1 MKEKEF
7 RDNILSKLKIEFD
20 EKKDDKRLQHNQD
33 LFFNEENKRRIYLE
47 ERDAFYQNKTGY
59 TKIVNEIGE
68 DEWIKE
74 NDLKQREGYF
84 NFEEDMDDANTHRR
98 KLFVKYLIIIL
109 IFGSAL
115 AILIPIFIIN
125 TGYVEVKSNI
135 KKAYIFLDGNPTGLL
150 TNNTLEEIS
159 VGKHVI
165 KVALK
170 NYIVTPDSIIIE
182 INPEEGVVINFELLQ
197 VKEKETNKLND

>member
-7 RDNILSKLKIEFD
+7 RDNIVSKLKIEFD
-20 EKKDDKRLQHNQD
+20 DKKNNIRLQESHE
-33 LFFNEENKRRIYLE
+33 FFFDEENKKKIYLE
-47 ERDAFYQNKTGY
+47 ERDSFYQNKDGY
-59 TKIVNEIGE
+59 IKIINEIGE
-68 DEWIKE
+68 DEWIKDE
-74 NDLKQREGYF
+74 DLKRREGYF
-84 NFEEDMDDANTHRR
+84 NFEEDMEDAATHRR
-98 KLFVKYLIIIL
+98 KLFVKYLIVVL
-109 IFGSAL
+109 IFGSVL
-115 AILIPIFIIN
+115 AVFIPIFIIN

-170 NYIVTPDSIIIE
+170 DYIATPDSIIID
-182 INPEEGVVINFELLQ
+182 IKDEEGVVVNFELLRSKRDKKKQ
-197 VKEKETNKLND
+197 IN